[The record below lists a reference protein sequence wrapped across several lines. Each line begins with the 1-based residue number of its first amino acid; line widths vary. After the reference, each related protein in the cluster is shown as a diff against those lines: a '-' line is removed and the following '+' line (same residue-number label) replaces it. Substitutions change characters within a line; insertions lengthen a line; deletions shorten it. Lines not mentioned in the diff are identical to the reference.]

1 MLRLNQQSKMAFV
14 GVIGAGYWGKNH
26 VRTFAE
32 LGKLAAV
39 CDLSER
45 VREQVLEQYADLV

>member
-1 MLRLNQQSKMAFV
+1 MLEQQSKMAFV